1 MKIIFAILLALG
13 IGVAATT
20 YSSSSYYY
28 GYEETL
34 DKVTGVEFLY
44 APIGSGE
51 EFDVLATLSG
61 EQDDAFLEELS
72 KIEFKE
78 YGFLSCVE
86 PPEFGGMAVKLVYE
100 DNSSEIICIAMT
112 KYYDTEGNETD
123 KKWKNCLESLED
135 WKELFAPYVE
145 YME

>member
-1 MKIIFAILLALG
+1 MKFIFAILLALG
-13 IGVAATT
+13 IGVAASS
-20 YSSSSYYY
+20 YSTSSYYY
-28 GYEETL
+28 GYEEML
-34 DKVTGVEFLY
+34 GKVAGVEFLY
-44 APIGSGE
+44 APIGSNE
-51 EFDVLATLSG
+51 EFDVLGTLSG
-61 EQDDAFLEELS
+61 EQDDAFLETLS

-123 KKWKNCLESLED
+123 KKWKNCLESLEE

>member
-1 MKIIFAILLALG
+1 MLG
-13 IGVAATT
+13 KVA
-20 YSSSSYYY
+20 
-28 GYEETL
+28 
-34 DKVTGVEFLY
+34 GVEFLY
-44 APIGSGE
+44 APIGSNE
-51 EFDVLATLSG
+51 EFDVLGTLSG
-61 EQDDAFLEELS
+61 EQDDAFLETLS

-123 KKWKNCLESLED
+123 KKWKNCLESLEE